1 MVNANFWDIDCLHT
15 CRLRETYRSPSLS
28 HIRKNN
34 GLVFHSL
41 RAQNSVKTPTIYNLM
56 VKVYKLMFLNKY
68 SCPSL
73 TIDFCT
79 SELLRASGFA
89 SSVHG
94 SYDDDDESS
103 GPG

>member
-1 MVNANFWDIDCLHT
+1 
-15 CRLRETYRSPSLS
+15 
-28 HIRKNN
+28 
-34 GLVFHSL
+34 
-41 RAQNSVKTPTIYNLM
+41 M